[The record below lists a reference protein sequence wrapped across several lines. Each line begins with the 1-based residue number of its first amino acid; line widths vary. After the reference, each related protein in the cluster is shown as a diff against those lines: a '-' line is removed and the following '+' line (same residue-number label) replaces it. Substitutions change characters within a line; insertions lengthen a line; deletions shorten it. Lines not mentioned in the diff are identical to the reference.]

1 MGPTYWT
8 HNMYQIHDNMHFL
21 HEISLRMKFSNL
33 GDDLLFWVMTKSTSH
48 HPIWTENLYMSSQC
62 HIISHFHVVTYLF
75 DSPDASNS

>member
-33 GDDLLFWVMTKSTSH
+33 GHDLINITS
-48 HPIWTENLYMSSQC
+48 SSMDLKL
-62 HIISHFHVVTYLF
+62 VYE
-75 DSPDASNS
+75 